1 MKKRNVN
8 PFGESYEAP
17 CTSLVFYETGSALC
31 ETSGEGGEI
40 EPGTS
45 DPWGNF

>member
-1 MKKRNVN
+1 MKRITNLLGD
-8 PFGESYEAP
+8 PYERP
-17 CTSLVFYETGSALC
+17 QVCLVLFETGGALC

>member
-1 MKKRNVN
+1 MKKRLK
-8 PFGESYEAP
+8 PFREPYDAP
-17 CTSLVFYETGSALC
+17 DTSLVFYETGCALC

-40 EPGTS
+40 EPGES